1 MRKIILFKEEEA
13 NHICMSYSKEAKS
26 TIQIVKEYF
35 NVSKVKEVGRNHGGI
50 FSSFCH
56 TCPICLEL
64 VLFREKWRKGH
75 TCRCHHFHLLW
86 ERKGWGGL
94 LWSLHHHH
102 TQYTNTHTLSIF
114 TGSFFH
120 TCLFSTDGLWVK
132 NQDTKHPPIQGRP
145 KSA

>member
-1 MRKIILFKEEEA
+1 MLKKRKLNRMYI
-13 NHICMSYSKEAKS
+13 HIYIYVIPKRSK
-26 TIQIVKEYF
+26 IHHP

-86 ERKGWGGL
+86 ERKGKGGGFAVVPPPPP
-94 LWSLHHHH
+94 
-102 TQYTNTHTLSIF
+102 YTLHTLSIF

-120 TCLFSTDGLWVK
+120 TCLFPWMGYGLRIRTL
-132 NQDTKHPPIQGRP
+132 NTPIQGRP